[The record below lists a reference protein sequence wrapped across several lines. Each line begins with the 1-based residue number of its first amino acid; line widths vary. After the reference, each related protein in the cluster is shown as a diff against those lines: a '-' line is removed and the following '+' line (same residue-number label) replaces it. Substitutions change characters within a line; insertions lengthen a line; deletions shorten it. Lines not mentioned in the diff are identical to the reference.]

1 MMEVNAEMKNLKKI
15 RHMWMIAI
23 IMILLVPLMEV
34 NMVQAEEAEDEK
46 VLAFP
51 GAEGGGKYTSGGRGY
66 DVYEVT
72 TTEDYGEGE
81 EPIKGSLRDAV
92 SEDNRTIVFRVSGTI
107 HLEQP
112 LRINR
117 KNLTIAGQ
125 TAPGDGITVAG
136 YGTDIS
142 NSENIIIRY
151 MRFRPGSANTHMEFD
166 AFGGRDIKDAMIDH
180 VSASW
185 GIDEAFSL
193 YRNENT
199 TVQWSMISESLLIS
213 GHSKGRHG
221 YGGIWGGHNATFS
234 NNLIATHISRTPA
247 LGNGGNTIH
256 PVANDELVN
265 NVIYNWGF
273 NSMYGGENQR
283 NNIMNNYYKPGP
295 ATYNNVSQRIIS
307 PGRDGEPGWFYIDGN
322 VMHNNDAVTANNYLG
337 VEDIKEDV
345 TFGDEPYPVAYQD
358 ELNVKP
364 AEEAY
369 ELVLKRAGAT
379 LPKRDPVD
387 ARIVNDVK
395 NGTGRIINNELEVG
409 GFPEMK
415 SEEAPVDSDHDGIPD
430 AWEIENG
437 LDPENPEDGKEIT
450 ESGYSNLELYL
461 NSLVDMEHEPENPD
475 VALVSPRVN
484 SIHETNKDITF
495 NVKLENKQDIE
506 KVEYYRNDE
515 KMGESSGKS
524 FSFTWENALEGT
536 WYVSAK
542 AIDKNGRATQTTST
556 PIYVN
561 TKNQSGEWKS
571 KDIGGVAVKGNAS
584 LEDDALTVKGTGRII
599 GDKDQFQFAYQKLKG
614 DGSLTAKVSSI
625 TKLNNN
631 AISGLMVRDQLSPNA
646 KTAMIS
652 TSVVKAD
659 RQDTLYAIHFSSRDE
674 KGADIIAPG
683 EDDRPEENGV
693 PSLLNTDIPYW
704 LKIEREGNLMTGYAS
719 EDGEN
724 WVEVGQQQ
732 INMSD
737 NIYIGFAV
745 DGSQNPNQLIH
756 YTTATFTDIE
766 LEK

>member
-1 MMEVNAEMKNLKKI
+1 MKNLKKVRNI
-15 RHMWMIAI
+15 WMIAI

-34 NMVQAEEAEDEK
+34 DMVQAEEAEDEK

-72 TTEDYGEGE
+72 TTEDYGVGE
-81 EPIKGSLRDAV
+81 EPIEGSLRDAV

-151 MRFRPGSANTHMEFD
+151 MRFRPGSANIHTEFD

-283 NNIMNNYYKPGP
+283 NNIMNNYFKPGP
-295 ATYNNVSQRIIS
+295 ATYDNVSQRIIS

-322 VMHNNDAVTANNYLG
+322 AMHHNEAVTADNYLG
-337 VEDIKEDV
+337 VEDVKEDV
-345 TFGDEPYPVAYQD
+345 TFGDEPYQVAYQD

-387 ARIVNDVK
+387 ARIVNDVQ
-395 NGTGRIINNELEVG
+395 NDTGRIINNEWEVG

-415 SEEAPVDSDHDGIPD
+415 SEEAPMDSDHDGIPD
-430 AWEIENG
+430 VWEIENG
-437 LDPENPEDGKEIT
+437 LDPENSEDGKEIT
-450 ESGYSNLELYL
+450 ESGYSHLELYL

-506 KVEYYRNDE
+506 KVEYYRNDQ
-515 KMGESSGKS
+515 KIGESTGKS

-542 AIDKNGRATQTTST
+542 AIDKNGNATQTTST

-599 GDKDQFQFAYQKLKG
+599 GDQDQFQFAYQKLKG

-631 AISGLMVRDQLSPNA
+631 AISGLMVRDQLSPDA

-683 EDDRPEENGV
+683 EHDRPEENGV

-704 LKIEREGNLMTGYAS
+704 LKIEREGNQMTGYAS

-756 YTTATFTDIE
+756 YTTANFTNIQ
-766 LEK
+766 LETDQ

>member
-1 MMEVNAEMKNLKKI
+1 MMEVNTEMKKLKKI
-15 RHMWMIAI
+15 RQMCVIAI

-34 NMVQAEEAEDEK
+34 DIVQAEEAEDEK

-72 TTEDYGEGE
+72 TTEDYDADE
-81 EPIKGSLRDAV
+81 EPIEGSLRDAV

-142 NSENIIIRY
+142 NSENLIVRY
-151 MRFRPGSANTHMEFD
+151 MRFRPGSANIHTEFD
-166 AFGGRDIKDAMIDH
+166 AFGGRDIKDAIIDH

-199 TVQWSMISESLLIS
+199 TVQWSIISESLLIS

-283 NNIMNNYYKPGP
+283 NNIINNYYKPGP
-295 ATYNNVSQRIIS
+295 ATYDNVSQRIIS

-322 VMHNNDAVTANNYLG
+322 VMHDNEAVTADNYLG
-337 VEDIKEDV
+337 VEDIKQDV
-345 TFGDEPYPVAYQD
+345 TFGDEPYVVAYQD
-358 ELNVKP
+358 ELNIKP

-369 ELVLKRAGAT
+369 DLVLKRAGAT

-387 ARIVNDVK
+387 ARIVNDVE
-395 NGTGRIINNELEVG
+395 NGTGRIINNEWEVG

-415 SEEAPVDSDHDGIPD
+415 SEEASQDSDHDGMPD

-450 ESGYSNLELYL
+450 DSGYSNLELYL
-461 NSLVDMEHEPENPD
+461 HSLVDMEHEPANPEIEL
-475 VALVSPRVN
+475 ASPAVH
-484 SIHETNKDITF
+484 SVHQTGKGITF
-495 NVKLENKQDIE
+495 NVNLANKENIE
-506 KVEYYRNDE
+506 KVEYYQNNE
-515 KMGESSGKS
+515 KIGEGSGQS
-524 FSFTWENALEGT
+524 FSFTWEDAPEGT

-542 AIDKNGRATQTTST
+542 AIDRDGNATQTTSA
-556 PIYVN
+556 PVYVN
-561 TKNQSGEWKS
+561 TKNQSGDWKS

-584 LEDDALTVKGTGRII
+584 LEDDTLTVKGTGRIM
-599 GDKDQFQFAYQKLKG
+599 GDKDEFQFAYQTLEG
-614 DGSLTAKVSSI
+614 DGALTAKVADI

-631 AISGLMVRDQLSPNA
+631 AISGLMVRDQLAPDA

-659 RQDTLYAIHFSSRDE
+659 RQDTLYAIHFSSREE

-683 EDDRPEENGV
+683 EHDRPEENGV
-693 PSLLNTDIPYW
+693 PSLLNTEIPYW
-704 LKIEREGNLMTGYAS
+704 LKVEREGNQITGYAS
-719 EDGEN
+719 EDGES
-724 WVEVGQQQ
+724 WVEVGQQE

-737 NIYIGFAV
+737 KIYIGFAV

-756 YTTATFTDIE
+756 YTTATFTDIQ